1 MRGIRGFVFGT
12 VVLGISC
19 ELVLMM
25 AILCCVYFYGMKCE
39 NGSLYGNCIML
50 FCECNVDN

>member
-1 MRGIRGFVFGT
+1 MREIRGCVFGT
-12 VVLGISC
+12 VGLGISC

-25 AILCCVYFYGMKCE
+25 TILCCVCFYGMKCE
-39 NGSLYGNCIML
+39 NGSLYGNYTLL